1 MLALGGEG
9 QQKLT
14 GEESFRWPFFL
25 HDRKPSIG
33 AGSQV
38 RFCSPSVTTA

>member
-25 HDRKPSIG
+25 HERKPFIETVARS
-33 AGSQV
+33 AFA
-38 RFCSPSVTTA
+38 RPH